1 VNTSSTIQRRD
12 AVTTGL
18 RARMLARAGIDPA
31 LVGKAY
37 NRVTEPPAPSGG
49 MDPERL
55 VIPTSQAE
63 LEAMLGDSAK
73 MQRVFADKNGAFGEF
88 VTNYARAVHN
98 RDLSIATQ
106 VREQTE
112 QILANWLRENQPEGV
127 ERIDLTPK
135 AVVQTGNARN
145 HLHNPKAMGAV
156 LDREFKNSAEYFQ
169 TIWHNANRTADMQAK
184 LTRVRNAFSS
194 TVPSE
199 GGFLIPEVL
208 RAEMLAVALE
218 TSVVR
223 QRARVIP
230 METLRV
236 PFPAIDST
244 SNVSSVYGGVVGYW
258 TEEGAA
264 LTASQAAFSRIVLD
278 AKKLTAYTE
287 VPNELISDSAISF
300 QAFLD
305 QIFPEALSFYEDIAF
320 LKGSGVGEPLGALDT
335 GNTSI
340 VEVDEESG
348 QSADTIVWENIVKMY
363 ARMLPSSL
371 DRAVWVCS
379 IDTFPELA
387 TMALSVGT
395 GGSAIWLNNGVQ
407 GPPMTILGRPVIF
420 TEKAPGLLGD
430 KGDISFVDFGFYL
443 IGDRQVMSAM
453 SSPHFKFQNDQTAY
467 RIIQRVDG
475 QPWLRSA
482 ITPQNG
488 GPQLS
493 PFVQLAERSGS

>member
-1 VNTSSTIQRRD
+1 MNTALTIRRQRETIRSGMRHRMIQR
-12 AVTTGL
+12 
-18 RARMLARAGIDPA
+18 AGFDPRT
-31 LVGKAY
+31 VGKAY
-37 NRVTEPPAPSGG
+37 NRVAEPPAPANG

-55 VIPTSQAE
+55 AIPTGQAE
-63 LEAMLGDSAK
+63 LEAMLTDSAK
-73 MQRVFADKNGAFGEF
+73 MQRVFQDKNGAFGEF

-106 VREQTE
+106 VKEQTE

-127 ERIDLTPK
+127 DRIDLTPK
-135 AVVQTGNARN
+135 AVVATGNARN
-145 HLHNPKAMGAV
+145 HIHNPRAMGAV

-184 LTRVRNAFSS
+184 LSRVRNAFSS

-208 RAEMLAVALE
+208 RSELLAVALE
-218 TSVVR
+218 SSVVR

-236 PFPAIDST
+236 PFPAVDST

-287 VPNELISDSAISF
+287 VPNELISDSAVSF

-320 LKGSGVGEPLGALDT
+320 MKGDGVGQPLGSLH
-335 GNTSI
+335 GNNTAI
-340 VEVDEESG
+340 IPVAAESG
-348 QSADTIVWENIVKMY
+348 QIAATIVWENIVKMY

-420 TEKAPGLLGD
+420 TEKAPGVLGTQ
-430 KGDISFVDFGFYL
+430 GDINFVDFGFYL

-475 QPWLRSA
+475 RPWLQSA
-482 ITPQNG
+482 VTPQNNSNT
-488 GPQLS
+488 LS
-493 PFVQLAERSGS
+493 PFVQLATRA